1 MQRPPWTHHV
11 QAPSPP
17 PSSRETVFG
26 RRASDRLAER
36 LGAGQ
41 PQRWRVQL
49 ALGLPLAVL
58 MLLVTIAFTSIASV
72 KFEQMAQDNAQV
84 IFSQHVQRGTA
95 LLRGLVDRAQT
106 LVGLEASAGLS
117 LAPAQRE
124 ALQRQWV
131 AALAVEPSLHALR
144 AVLNDGRYFEVVA
157 LRDAAGL
164 AASLQAPAAARFAAR
179 SVEAGRG
186 DAPRAQIW
194 RLLDEAGQLLAER
207 RDATRF
213 DPWQDRPASA
223 AAALAG
229 PLVSGPA
236 PFFSTRDAG
245 ITVAARLRDGSGVVL
260 AEIATSGLD
269 RLFQALSYPPHVA
282 GGLVAPTGDMLV
294 SGAGQGALAPP
305 GRHGTAT
312 ADAQTLS
319 VLRELAQWT
328 GRGLHPQVAT
338 VSVHG
343 EKFVLAQS
351 SVEFGPGAPWR
362 VVAYAPLLAFSSSM
376 VAARDRMALIGV
388 LVLMVALLMAL
399 WVTRRIVGA
408 LDELTRDAIRIC
420 TLDFGPS
427 PRIKSRLKEF
437 SALADAHAV
446 MRESIRSRTEELRGS
461 RQRLEELIAAG
472 LAMSRERDRISLL
485 QQILWGAKR
494 LTRCDAATLYVVTEN
509 RTLRF
514 ALRTRDDSLPQEEI
528 PLVRPDGSDNDQFVS
543 THVALRNTHV
553 VIDDVYAETRFDLSG
568 TRRFDERTGYRT
580 VSMLALPLAPR
591 EGEVIGVLQLMNAL
605 DPISGKAVPFSEEDV
620 RIASALAAQAAV
632 SLDNH
637 QLVQAQ
643 AELVDSMVKLLA
655 GAIDAKSPYTGGHCD
670 RVPELA
676 VMIAEEA
683 VRVDT
688 GPLADFRFD
697 TAEQWREFR
706 IGAWLHDCGKITTP
720 EYVVDKATK
729 LETIHDRIHEIRT
742 RFEVLRR
749 DAEIDLLRNFIA
761 GGNAAKACERFE
773 QQCAV
778 LEEEFAFVARCN
790 LGAESM
796 EEGAVAR
803 LREIAQRTW
812 LRHFDDR
819 LGLGPQAAQAAA
831 ASPPARLPAVEFL
844 LDDKPQHMVP
854 RPAKNPDAPC
864 DRFNL
869 QPPELLYNRGEL
881 YNLCIRSGTL
891 TPEERYKINEH
902 IIQTIEMLEA
912 MHFPKNLRRV
922 PEIAGTHHEN
932 LKGTGYPKGLAHDQ
946 LSVPARIMA
955 IADVFEALTATDRPY
970 KKSKPLSEAVRILWG
985 FKRRGHIDPDVFD
998 LFLSS
1003 GTHLRYARRFM
1014 SPELIDEV
1022 DVSLFLGPC

>member
-1 MQRPPWTHHV
+1 MQPEPQT
-11 QAPSPP
+11 
-17 PSSRETVFG
+17 PSSRASVFG
-26 RRASDRLAER
+26 RRASDHLAQR
-36 LGAGQ
+36 LGASQ
-41 PQRWRVQL
+41 SKLWRVQL
-49 ALGLPLAVL
+49 ALGLPLAGL
-58 MLLVTIAFTSIASV
+58 MLLVTVAFTSIASV

-84 IFSQHVQRGTA
+84 VFSQHVQRGNA
-95 LLRGLVDRAQT
+95 LLRGLIDRVQT
-106 LVGLEASAGLS
+106 LVGMEASAGLALTPS
-117 LAPAQRE
+117 QRDP
-124 ALQRQWV
+124 LQRQWV

-157 LRDAAGL
+157 LRDTGPL
-164 AASLQAPAAARFAAR
+164 AASLHAPPAARFAAR
-179 SVEAGRG
+179 SVEPGEG
-186 DAPRAQIW
+186 DAPRLQTW
-194 RLLDEAGQLLAER
+194 RLLDETGHLLAER
-207 RDATRF
+207 RDATRL
-213 DPWQDRPASA
+213 DPWQDRAANA
-223 AAALAG
+223 AAAQTG
-229 PLVSGPA
+229 TLVSGPA
-236 PFFSTRDAG
+236 PFFSTREAG
-245 ITVAARLRDGSGVVL
+245 ITVAARLHDGSGVVL

-269 RLFQALSYPPHVA
+269 QLFRGLPYPPHVA
-282 GGLVAPTGDMLV
+282 GGLIAPSGELLV
-294 SGAGQGALAPP
+294 SGAGSGAVAPP
-305 GRHGTAT
+305 SKHGAAAAAA
-312 ADAQTLS
+312 ADEDTLG

-328 GRGLHPQVAT
+328 GRGVHPHVAT
-338 VSVHG
+338 VPVHG

-351 SVEFGPGAPWR
+351 SVEVGPGEPWR
-362 VVAYAPLLAFSSSM
+362 VVAYAPLLAFSSFM
-376 VAARDRMALIGV
+376 VAARERMTLIGV
-388 LVLMVALLMAL
+388 LVLATALCAAW
-399 WVTRRIVGA
+399 WVTKRIVGA
-408 LDELTRDAIRIC
+408 LDDLTRDAIRIC

-427 PRIKSRLKEF
+427 PRIQSRLKEF
-437 SALADAHAV
+437 NALADAHSV
-446 MRESIRSRTEELRGS
+446 MRESIRARTEELRGS

-472 LAMSRERDRISLL
+472 LAMSRERNRINLL

-494 LTRCDAATLYVVTEN
+494 LTRCDAATLYIVTEN

-543 THVALRNTHV
+543 TYVALRNAHV

-620 RIASALAAQAAV
+620 QIASALAAQAAV

-643 AELVDSMVKLLA
+643 ADLVDSMVKLLA

-729 LETIHDRIHEIRT
+729 LETIHDRIHEVRT

-749 DAEIDLLRNFIA
+749 DAEIDMLRTFI
-761 GGNAAKACERFE
+761 GGGHAAAACERFE

-790 LGAESM
+790 VGSELM

-803 LREIAQRTW
+803 LREIGQRTW
-812 LRHFDDR
+812 MRHFDDR
-819 LGLGPQAAQAAA
+819 LGLGPQAAQAIEAL
-831 ASPPARLPAVEFL
+831 PPTGLPAVEHL

-854 RPAKNPDAPC
+854 RPPTRANTAP

-869 QPPELLYNRGEL
+869 KAPELLYNRGEL
-881 YNLCIRSGTL
+881 HNLATRSGTL

-912 MHFPKNLRRV
+912 MNFPKNLRRV

-932 LKGTGYPKGLAHDQ
+932 LRGTGYPRGLTHEQ

-955 IADVFEALTATDRPY
+955 VADVFEALTAADRPY

-998 LFLSS
+998 LFLAS

-1014 SPELIDEV
+1014 SPELIDDV
-1022 DVSLFLGPC
+1022 DVSAYLGKI

>member
-1 MQRPPWTHHV
+1 MPPEP
-11 QAPSPP
+11 QPP
-17 PSSRETVFG
+17 PSRASVFG
-26 RRASDRLAER
+26 RRASDQLAER
-36 LGAGQ
+36 LGASQ
-41 PQRWRVQL
+41 SKLWRVQL
-49 ALGLPLAVL
+49 ALGLPLAAL
-58 MLLVTIAFTSIASV
+58 MLLVTVAFTSIASI

-84 IFSQHVQRGTA
+84 IFSQHVERGSA
-95 LLRGLVDRAQT
+95 LLSGLVDRVRT
-106 LVGLEASAGLS
+106 IVDMEASAGLS
-117 LAPAQRE
+117 LMSAPSQRDP
-124 ALQRQWV
+124 LQRQWA

-157 LRDAAGL
+157 LHDAGAL
-164 AASLQAPAAARFAAR
+164 AASLQAPPAARFASR
-179 SVEAGRG
+179 YVEPG
-186 DAPRAQIW
+186 DGGAPRPQTW
-194 RLLDEAGQLLAER
+194 RLLDERGYLLAER
-207 RDATRF
+207 RNVTRF
-213 DPWQDRPASA
+213 DAWQDRAANA
-223 AAALAG
+223 AAAQTG
-229 PLVSGPA
+229 TLVSGPA
-236 PFFSTRDAG
+236 PFFSTREAG
-245 ITVAARLRDGSGVVL
+245 ITVAARLHDGSGVVL

-269 RLFQALSYPPHVA
+269 RLFQRLPYPPQVA
-282 GGLVAPTGDMLV
+282 GGLIHPSGELLV
-294 SGAGQGALAPP
+294 SGAGRGAVAPPSKQGA
-305 GRHGTAT
+305 AT
-312 ADAQTLS
+312 ADKDTLL

-328 GRGLHPQVAT
+328 GMGVRPHVTT
-338 VSVHG
+338 VPVRG

-351 SVEFGPGAPWR
+351 SVEVGPGEPWR

-376 VAARDRMALIGV
+376 VAARDRMTLIGV
-388 LVLMVALLMAL
+388 LVLMFALFVAL
-399 WVTRRIVGA
+399 WGTKRIVGA

-437 SALADAHAV
+437 SALADAHSV

-472 LAMSRERDRISLL
+472 LAMSRERNRINLL

-528 PLVRPDGSDNDQFVS
+528 PLVRPDGSDNDKFVS
-543 THVALRNTHV
+543 TYVALRNAHV

-580 VSMLALPLAPR
+580 ISMLALPLAPR

-620 RIASALAAQAAV
+620 QIASALAAQAAV

-643 AELVDSMVKLLA
+643 ADLVDSMVKLLA

-676 VMIAEEA
+676 IMIAEEA

-749 DAEIDLLRNFIA
+749 DAEIDLLRTFIS
-761 GGNAAKACERFE
+761 GGNAAAACERFE
-773 QQCAV
+773 RQCAV

-790 LGAESM
+790 VGSELM

-803 LREIAQRTW
+803 LREIGQRTW
-812 LRHFDDR
+812 MRHFDDR
-819 LGLGPQAAQAAA
+819 IGLGPQAAQVTAAV
-831 ASPPARLPAVEFL
+831 PPTGLPAIELL

-854 RPAKNPDAPC
+854 RPPARATASS

-869 QPPELLYNRGEL
+869 KAPELLYNRGEL
-881 YNLCIRSGTL
+881 HNLSTRSGTL

-912 MHFPKNLRRV
+912 MSFPKNLRRV

-932 LKGTGYPKGLAHDQ
+932 LKGTGYPMGLTRDK

-955 IADVFEALTATDRPY
+955 VADVFEALTAADRPY

-985 FKRRGHIDPDVFD
+985 FKRRGHIDPDLFD
-998 LFLSS
+998 LFLAS

-1014 SPELIDEV
+1014 SPELIDDV
-1022 DVSLFLGPC
+1022 DVSAYLGPC

>member
-1 MQRPPWTHHV
+1 MQPES
-11 QAPSPP
+11 QP
-17 PSSRETVFG
+17 PSSRASVFG
-26 RRASDRLAER
+26 RRASDQLAER
-36 LGAGQ
+36 LGASR
-41 PQRWRVQL
+41 PTLWRVQL
-49 ALGLPLAVL
+49 ALGLPLAAL
-58 MLLVTIAFTSIASV
+58 MLLVTVAFTSIASIN
-72 KFEQMAQDNAQV
+72 FEQMAQDNAQV
-84 IFSQHVQRGTA
+84 IFSQHVQRGNA
-95 LLRGLVDRAQT
+95 LLRGLIDRVQT
-106 LVGLEASAGLS
+106 LVGMEASAGLA

-144 AVLNDGRYFEVVA
+144 AVLNDGRYFEVVV

-164 AASLQAPAAARFAAR
+164 AAALQAPAQARFATR
-179 SVEAGRG
+179 SVEPG
-186 DAPRAQIW
+186 DGEAPRPQSW
-194 RLLDEAGQLLAER
+194 RLLDEAGLLLAER
-207 RDATRF
+207 RDSIRF
-213 DPWQDRPASA
+213 NPWQDRLAHA
-223 AAALAG
+223 AAAQAG
-229 PLVSGPA
+229 PLASGPA
-236 PFFSTRDAG
+236 PFFSTREAG

-269 RLFQALSYPPHVA
+269 RLFQGLSYPPHVA
-282 GGLVAPTGDMLV
+282 GGLLDPAGEVLV
-294 SGAGQGALAPP
+294 SGAGPGAVAPP
-305 GRHGTAT
+305 SKDGSASADEAT
-312 ADAQTLS
+312 LR
-319 VLRELAQWT
+319 VLRELVQWT
-328 GRGLHPQVAT
+328 GIGARTHVMSAT
-338 VSVHG
+338 VHG

-351 SVEFGPGAPWR
+351 SVALGPGEPWR

-376 VAARDRMALIGV
+376 VAARDRMTLIGV
-388 LVLMVALLMAL
+388 LVLMVALLIAL
-399 WVTRRIVGA
+399 WVTKRIVGA

-420 TLDFGPS
+420 TLDFSPS

-437 SALADAHAV
+437 SALADAQAV

-472 LAMSRERDRISLL
+472 LAMSRERNRISLL
-485 QQILWGAKR
+485 QQILWSAKR
-494 LTRCDAATLYVVTEN
+494 LTRCDAATLYVLTEN

-514 ALRTRDDSLPQEEI
+514 ALRTREDSLPQEEI
-528 PLVRPDGSDNDQFVS
+528 PLVRPDGTDNDQFVS

-620 RIASALAAQAAV
+620 QIASALAAQAAV

-643 AELVDSMVKLLA
+643 ADLVDSMVKLLA

-683 VRVDT
+683 VCVDA

-729 LETIHDRIHEIRT
+729 LETIHDRIQEIRT

-749 DAEIDLLRNFIA
+749 DAEIDMLWTFIA
-761 GGNAAKACERFE
+761 GGGAAAACERFA

-790 LGAESM
+790 VGSELM

-803 LREIAQRTW
+803 LREIGQRSW
-812 LRHFDDR
+812 LRHFDDP

-831 ASPPARLPAVEFL
+831 ALPPTPLPAVELL
-844 LDDKPQHMVP
+844 LDDKPEHMVP
-854 RPAKNPDAPC
+854 RPSTAADDSC

-869 QPPELLYNRGEL
+869 KAPALLYNRGEL
-881 YNLCIRSGTL
+881 HNLCIRSGTL

-912 MHFPKNLRRV
+912 MKFPKNLRRV

-932 LKGTGYPKGLAHDQ
+932 LKEPVTRKALAMTSSACQ
-946 LSVPARIMA
+946 PASWPSPMS
-955 IADVFEALTATDRPY
+955 
-970 KKSKPLSEAVRILWG
+970 SKR
-985 FKRRGHIDPDVFD
+985 
-998 LFLSS
+998 
-1003 GTHLRYARRFM
+1003 
-1014 SPELIDEV
+1014 
-1022 DVSLFLGPC
+1022 